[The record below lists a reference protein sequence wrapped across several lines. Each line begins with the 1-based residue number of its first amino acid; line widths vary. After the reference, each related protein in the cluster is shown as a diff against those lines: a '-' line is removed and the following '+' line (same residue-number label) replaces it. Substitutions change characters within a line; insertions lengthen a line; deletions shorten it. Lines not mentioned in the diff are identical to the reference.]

1 MKKTGLLLLILHFC
15 VVPLAAQTGETAL
28 LQKLDDV
35 LARQEGYAREK
46 AQQIERLRETLPG
59 ADSAERQYQT
69 LQALYEAYNSRNA
82 DSARAVVREMEQLA
96 QRTGNERYRL
106 ASALYAAEIQGKAGM
121 FKEALD
127 LINAIDRSSLPPG
140 LLPYYYHIYRSLYG
154 FMAEYA
160 LSPAQ
165 IDTYLGLADTYRDS
179 ILLVNPPGS
188 AVHTI
193 VKADQLN
200 ARNQP
205 GQAVE
210 SLGAYLEKHP
220 EAIRNPQFT
229 YTLSEAYRLENDV
242 RKRKE
247 LLLYSAIADAELAN
261 KEYISLRELA
271 VLLYREGDI
280 DRAYRYMKYCIDD
293 ASVYNARLR
302 LIEILKMFPVINQTY
317 QDKTAAQQRKMRGL
331 LAGISVLA
339 LFLLSAIFYV
349 YKQHKQVVG
358 VNRQLKKLNQRMHE
372 ANEKLKEANRSLAEN
387 AYIKEAY
394 IGRYIDQCSV
404 YIEKMEAYRHTLN
417 GIASKD
423 GVKELIAK
431 IKSTQFIDD
440 ELKEFYANFD
450 ETFLHLFPS
459 FVEDFNALLAP
470 GERMPLSSK
479 EQGRL
484 NTELRIFAL
493 IRLGITD
500 SVKIAQ
506 FLRYSVR
513 TIYNY
518 RTKMRNKAAGN
529 RDGFEKEVMKI
540 GKPAE

>member
-1 MKKTGLLLLILHFC
+1 MKKTGLLLLLLLC

-28 LQKLDDV
+28 LQRLDEV
-35 LARQEGYAREK
+35 LARQDGYAREK
-46 AQQIERLRETLPG
+46 ATEIAQLRETLPG
-59 ADSAERQYQT
+59 ATSGRQQYAVLRQ
-69 LQALYEAYNSRNA
+69 LYEAYNSRNA
-82 DSARAVVREMEQLA
+82 DSARAVVREMEHLA
-96 QRTGNERYRL
+96 QRTGNSAYRL
-106 ASALYAAEIQGKAGM
+106 TASLYAAEIQSKAGM

-127 LINAIDRSSLPPG
+127 LINAIDRSSLPPD
-140 LLPYYYHIYRSLYG
+140 LIPYYYHIYRSLYG

-165 IDTYLGLADTYRDS
+165 IDSYLALADTYRDS

-193 VKADQLN
+193 VKADQMN

-210 SLGAYLEKHP
+210 NLVAYLGKHP
-220 EAIRNPQFT
+220 EAIQNPQFT
-229 YTLSEAYRLENDV
+229 YTLSEAYRLQNEV
-242 RKRKE
+242 QKRKE
-247 LLLYSAIADAELAN
+247 LLLQSAIADAESAN

-280 DRAYRYMKYCIDD
+280 DRAYRYMKQCIDD

-317 QDKTAAQQRKMRGL
+317 QDKTAAQQKKMRGL

-339 LFLLSAIFYV
+339 LFLLFAIFYV
-349 YKQHKQVVG
+349 YKQHKQVVCI
-358 VNRQLKKLNQRMHE
+358 NRQLKKLNYQMHE

-404 YIEKMEAYRHTLN
+404 YIEKMEEYRHTLN
-417 GIASKD
+417 GIAAKG

-470 GERMPLSSK
+470 GEQMPLSSK

-529 RDGFEKEVMKI
+529 RDAFEKEVMKI